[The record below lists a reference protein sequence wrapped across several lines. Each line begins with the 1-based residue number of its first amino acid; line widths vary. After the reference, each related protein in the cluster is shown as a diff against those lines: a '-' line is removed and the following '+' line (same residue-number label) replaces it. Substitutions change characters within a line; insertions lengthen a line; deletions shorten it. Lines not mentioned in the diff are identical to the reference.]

1 MPISRLIEDLTLLI
15 CRFTNRIANTDKD
28 FAWVQKQSADFDVE
42 VSNISDQYGQLAVQ
56 GPKARDLVSELVDVD
71 VSEMKPFDFKQDV
84 TSIFKYITII
94 SEEKMLEGLLKS
106 LQDISRSYPHCFT
119 R

>member
-1 MPISRLIEDLTLLI
+1 MMKEITKGIVFSNDIKRIIEGNNSLNYTYK
-15 CRFTNRIANTDKD
+15 ANP
-28 FAWVQKQSADFDVE
+28 S
-42 VSNISDQYGQLAVQ
+42 LAFYEFI
-56 GPKARDLVSELVDVD
+56 RN
-71 VSEMKPFDFKQDV
+71 DFKQDV
-84 TSIFKYITII
+84 TSIFQDITII